1 MKLLTA
7 ELRRRLPPLRSAERE
22 EDPIVQAKFFT
33 PWSDWTWYVLEFD
46 GEDLF
51 FGLVDGFEVELGYF
65 SLGELESLRGPGGLT
80 IERDRHFEPKPLS
93 EVRREIEGDSIED
106 VSDSERA
113 EDERVALNLIEHSVL
128 ANQSSLI
135 DVLIRGELPE
145 GFGYDALP
153 PDDREIYEWWLI
165 DSRLAEELRSVGE
178 HIVDNDYGTWW
189 GRSCTGQAIK
199 MDGTMQEIAARMR
212 ARLR

>member
-7 ELRRRLPPLRSAERE
+7 ELHRLLPPLRSAERV
-22 EDPIVQAKFFT
+22 EDPTVHAKFFT

-46 GEDLF
+46 GEDTF

-80 IERDRHFEPKPLS
+80 VERDIHFKPKPLS
-93 EVRREIEGDSIED
+93 AVRRESGGDTSVD
-106 VSDSERA
+106 VSESERA
-113 EDERVALNLIEHSVL
+113 EDEQVALNLIEHSVL

-135 DVLIRGELPE
+135 DVLIRGKLPE
-145 GFGYDALP
+145 GFGYDARP
-153 PDDREIYEWWLI
+153 SDDREIYEWWLV

-178 HIVDNDYGTWW
+178 HVVDNDYGTWW
-189 GRSCTGQAIK
+189 GRTCTGQAIK